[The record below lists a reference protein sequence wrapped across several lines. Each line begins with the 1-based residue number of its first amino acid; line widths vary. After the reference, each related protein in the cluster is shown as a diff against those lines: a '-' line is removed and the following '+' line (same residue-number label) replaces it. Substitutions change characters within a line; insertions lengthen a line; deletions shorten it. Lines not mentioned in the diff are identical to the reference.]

1 MAKLS
6 HTLAALAVTMAECV
20 SPASATVH
28 PVTVPRTMA
37 APDDSSVSKAQAECV
52 VRQLPA
58 QQEVA
63 AIAYNK
69 NPQRLLVVAM
79 EGGNVTHLY
88 QTQGA
93 NLIYARKT
101 DGDVTTV
108 AGELDLTARDPKKG
122 KEASFSDPANHV
134 TFSAMRP
141 EIKTK
146 INAFAQCLG
155 MNNR

>member
-6 HTLAALAVTMAECV
+6 HTLAVLAVTMAECV
-20 SPASATVH
+20 SPASATIK

-37 APDDSSVSKAQAECV
+37 APDDGSISKAQAECV

-63 AIAYNK
+63 AIAYTK
-69 NPQRLLVVAM
+69 NPQRMLVAAI
-79 EGGNVTHLY
+79 ENDNITHLY

-101 DGDVTTV
+101 GGEVTTV

-122 KEASFSDPANHV
+122 QEASFSDPANHV

-141 EIKTK
+141 EIKTR
-146 INAFAQCLG
+146 INALAQCLG
-155 MNNR
+155 MNNL